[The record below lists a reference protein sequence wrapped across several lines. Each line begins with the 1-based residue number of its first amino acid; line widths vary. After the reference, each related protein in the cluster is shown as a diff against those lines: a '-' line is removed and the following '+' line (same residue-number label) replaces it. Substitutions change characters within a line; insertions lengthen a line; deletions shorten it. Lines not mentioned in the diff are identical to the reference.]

1 MGGKIQIFTI
11 SCWISRTI
19 HIYKRSLNQNHVKE
33 KLSLFFFLSVIR
45 WLKKIILP
53 VDICF
58 FLREPSPM
66 SGAPDPNEICLCNCL
81 RFGSGLRIGFFSAV
95 RKIDQL
101 FRKLKKSTS
110 TSNLHWQ
117 NKNLAPSISKL
128 EKSSQMKS
136 RCSSL
141 YKKDNWTLLYTMFKV
156 YTCSIITAL
165 KY

>member
-1 MGGKIQIFTI
+1 MKGYFIFLSAAFHLRQMGGKIQIFTI

-81 RFGSGLRIGFFSAV
+81 RFGSGLRIGFFSAI
-95 RKIDQL
+95 RKINKVLVL
-101 FRKLKKSTS
+101 FFWHSYRWRKIYLL
-110 TSNLHWQ
+110 SNQ
-117 NKNLAPSISKL
+117 A
-128 EKSSQMKS
+128 
-136 RCSSL
+136 
-141 YKKDNWTLLYTMFKV
+141 
-156 YTCSIITAL
+156 
-165 KY
+165 